1 MKRLS
6 AHHRKI
12 AARKE
17 EVPNFYQLAR
27 VSPLSGANAR
37 GGSGGRQGW
46 STSEAQSGR
55 PAALVAVNPLLPD
68 GAAVPGEPMTSMG
81 SLLRGPL
88 DLPGYYMDSFLSSL
102 TGSTGSQPLPLP
114 SLAQLQRENED
125 LKRRHLQNEND
136 HLRRLER
143 ENEELRGQ
151 QLEREN
157 DDLRRRILAIE
168 NQQLQGGHQHSL
180 VAPRSMALDLFPT
193 VTTSL
198 TATSSPGED
207 GENAAAARD
216 GSQKHLQLKVER
228 MRRDFMHRHGA
239 PPAGDPLA
247 ANAATGVPRHPPPPA
262 LHASETGTAPA
273 GFPGD
278 L

>member
-1 MKRLS
+1 
-6 AHHRKI
+6 
-12 AARKE
+12 
-17 EVPNFYQLAR
+17 
-27 VSPLSGANAR
+27 
-37 GGSGGRQGW
+37 
-46 STSEAQSGR
+46 
-55 PAALVAVNPLLPD
+55 
-68 GAAVPGEPMTSMG
+68 MTSMG

-136 HLRRLER
+136 
-143 ENEELRGQ
+143 
-151 QLEREN
+151 
-157 DDLRRRILAIE
+157 DLRRRILAIE
-168 NQQLQGGHQHSL
+168 SQQLQGGHQHSL

-193 VTTSL
+193 VTASL

-228 MRRDFMHRHGA
+228 TRRDFMHRHGA

-273 GFPGD
+273 GFPG
-278 L
+278 